1 MASATEE
8 DGKMDDV
15 KFGTAQQCP
24 KCGDWN
30 VAGLKLPEECR
41 MTCLKTNKAPVAD
54 VLCNCNVG
62 LKGRLITAAASLS
75 LHKLSEFD
83 DDYPGKFP
91 KWVLRDIEKHNDHLG
106 DIARELM
113 SIKDAL

>member
-1 MASATEE
+1 MI
-8 DGKMDDV
+8 
-15 KFGTAQQCP
+15 
-24 KCGDWN
+24 KCG
-30 VAGLKLPEECR
+30 ERECHKYNETEDNNCKR
-41 MTCLKTNKAPVAD
+41 YVDIEIASRGQCRKMVKDAVAD
-54 VLCNCNVG
+54 VPCNVG

-83 DDYPGKFP
+83 DDYPQRFP
-91 KWVLRDIEKHNDHLG
+91 KRVLREIEKHNDHLG